1 MERFSKSIIRGMGE
15 NVSERITS
23 GKKKWKNLFKNSSL
37 LGEQ

>member
-23 GKKKWKNLFKNSSL
+23 GKKMEKPV
-37 LGEQ
+37 